1 MNKKQQKKHI
11 PNFYFAHP
19 TLVDLLRKN
28 NNPKSISDLAGMEYS
43 NFMKTCKIDRNMG
56 IETISKCADAFGM
69 DVIMIL
75 IPKDVIAE
83 NIKPSLSANK
93 AYNTIEREDLIYILN
108 RLCRIDRKRME
119 QHVLQLVFQLCNKKF
134 LAHNHSLIQKIKN
147 VIHLIFI
154 HHGKR

>member
-1 MNKKQQKKHI
+1 MNRKRQKRYI
-11 PNFYFAHP
+11 PNFYFIKP
-19 TLVDLLRKN
+19 TLADLLRTSHN
-28 NNPKSISDLAGMEYS
+28 LKSISDLAGMEYS

-56 IETISKCADAFGM
+56 IETISKCANAFGM

-75 IPKDVIAE
+75 ISKDVIAE

-119 QHVLQLVFQLCNKKF
+119 QHVFQLIFQLCNKKF